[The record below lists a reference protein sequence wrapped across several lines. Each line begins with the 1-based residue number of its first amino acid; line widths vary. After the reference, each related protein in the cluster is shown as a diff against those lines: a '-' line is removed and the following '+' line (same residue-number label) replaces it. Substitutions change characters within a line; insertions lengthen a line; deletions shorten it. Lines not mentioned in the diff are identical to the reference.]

1 MLSRSGIAISTVS
14 AVVTVWLL
22 YLAVKVAEH
31 VGAWPF

>member
-1 MLSRSGIAISTVS
+1 MLRPPSLIYAVS
-14 AVVTVWLL
+14 VVVSVWLL